1 MNKCERGHYY
11 DENKFSKC
19 PVCDEDMNKKKYCI
33 PGMYIRNR
41 CRKKVSYTR
50 RS

>member
-19 PVCDEDMNKKKYCI
+19 PVCDEDMNKKILHSWNVYSEQ
-33 PGMYIRNR
+33 
-41 CRKKVSYTR
+41 V
-50 RS
+50 

>member
-19 PVCDEDMNKKKYCI
+19 PVCDEDMNVKSRVKCEFIK
-33 PGMYIRNR
+33 
-41 CRKKVSYTR
+41 
-50 RS
+50 